1 MCAGAFGL
9 FIKLMGVLDACMHHD
24 STDMIPGSDGMT
36 DMTLLWPSET
46 RLIKPG
52 IRRSIRAIS
61 HTGLHSPS
69 TCCYWSFTSFLKNS
83 LTLETRA
90 GFCMILQKKILTLE
104 VYFMLHYEADCS
116 LGHWFWSQWQGFF
129 CLVFFGHQN
138 SWVCWPPLIR
148 NQDHCRWIP
157 TSSSRVEGFSSSVEE
172 CSPIQS

>member
-1 MCAGAFGL
+1 MVESGHFVCWSFGL
-9 FIKLMGVLDACMHHD
+9 FIKLMGDLDAWRHHD
-24 STDMIPGSDGMT
+24 STDRIPGSVGMT

-61 HTGLHSPS
+61 HTGLRSPS

-90 GFCMILQKKILTLE
+90 GFCMILQKILTLE

-116 LGHWFWSQWQGFF
+116 LGHWFF
-129 CLVFFGHQN
+129 C
-138 SWVCWPPLIR
+138 WVCWPPLIW

-157 TSSSRVEGFSSSVEE
+157 AFQQSSGRFQLHCGRTLPDTELVHF
-172 CSPIQS
+172 C

>member
-1 MCAGAFGL
+1 MVILCAGAFDL
-9 FIKLMGVLDACMHHD
+9 FIKLMGELDACRHHD

-36 DMTLLWPSET
+36 DVMLLWSSET

-90 GFCMILQKKILTLE
+90 GFCMILQKILSPE
-104 VYFMLHYEADCS
+104 VYFMLHYEADCR
-116 LGHWFWSQWQGFF
+116 LGHWFWS
-129 CLVFFGHQN
+129 LFFGTKTVESAGLH
-138 SWVCWPPLIR
+138 LFGIR
-148 NQDHCRWIP
+148 ITVDGFQQ
-157 TSSSRVEGFSSSVEE
+157 SSSRVEGFSSTVEE
-172 CSPIQS
+172 RSPMQS